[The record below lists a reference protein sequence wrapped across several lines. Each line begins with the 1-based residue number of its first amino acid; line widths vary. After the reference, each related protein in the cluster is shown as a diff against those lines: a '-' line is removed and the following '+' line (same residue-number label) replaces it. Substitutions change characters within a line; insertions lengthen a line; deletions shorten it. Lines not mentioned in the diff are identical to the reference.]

1 MTTHNKIAQI
11 TIYFWILKIMAT
23 TLGETTGD
31 MLSMTLNMG
40 YVAGFGLTGLILL
53 ILLFFQI
60 KAHKFHSLLFW
71 ASIIGTTTVGT
82 EISDMMDRTFG
93 LGYLWGS
100 AVLVICLLASL
111 GIWYLKEKSLR
122 VYPITHKWPEVMFWI
137 AVLFSNSLGTAFGDY
152 LTDNMELSYLMG
164 AFVTSGVIGIVMLL
178 HYTTKISDVLLFWA
192 AFIFTRPFGA
202 TFGDFLTKPLEK
214 GGLNLDTIGSSAVI
228 LILFSIVLYISHR
241 KHYVD

>member
-100 AVLVICLLASL
+100 VVLVVCLLASL

>member
-100 AVLVICLLASL
+100 VVLVVCLLASL

-122 VYPITHKWPEVMFWI
+122 VYPITHKWPEVMFWT

-164 AFVTSGVIGIVMLL
+164 ALVTSGVIGIVMLL